1 MKKLFKIL
9 GGLGAAALAAG
20 LIPYRFLSDEDS
32 GSYEVGGLL
41 WSLKKSAGQE
51 RDNYTVEFFPGLGK
65 HEQPD
70 EEPAAEEPAAEE
82 PKDEPAAEEPK
93 EEAPA
98 EEPKAEEPEVEA

>member
-20 LIPYRFLSDEDS
+20 LIPCRFISDEDS

-65 HEQPD
+65 REQPD
-70 EEPAAEEPAAEE
+70 GEPAPEEPEAE
-82 PKDEPAAEEPK
+82 D
-93 EEAPA
+93 PA
-98 EEPKAEEPEVEA
+98 EEPVTEELKEGPEAEA